1 MTLPDGLI
9 QPPFAHRGLWRPGE
23 AVENSLAAFELACS
37 CHFGI
42 ELDVRLTLD
51 GEVVVFHDET
61 LERLAGLHEAVANQP
76 WAALA
81 DIPLLDGP
89 DRIPT
94 LAQVLEL
101 VAGRAMLL
109 VELKPGPDPD
119 ALARRVADHFDHYR
133 GEVAAIS
140 FDPAALA
147 WFAAERPHVPR
158 GLDAMWDPE
167 FEADAA
173 EELARQIALAQP
185 HFLALEK
192 RAVTGSLSAAW
203 RAEGRPVVA
212 WTMRSTEDVETVA
225 DHCDNFIFEGF
236 TA

>member
-1 MTLPDGLI
+1 MNLPGGLL

-23 AVENSLAAFELACS
+23 AAENSLAAFELACNAR
-37 CHFGI
+37 FGA

-61 LERLAGLHEAVANQP
+61 LERMAGLDEAVANQP
-76 WAALA
+76 LAALA
-81 DIPLLDGP
+81 DIPLLGGP
-89 DRIPT
+89 DRIAT

-109 VELKPGPDPD
+109 VELKPGPDPA
-119 ALARRVADHFDHYR
+119 ALARRVADHFDRYR
-133 GEVAAIS
+133 GDVAAIS

-167 FEADAA
+167 FEEDAA
-173 EELARQIALAQP
+173 EELTRQIGLSQP

-192 RAVTGSLSAAW
+192 QAATGSLAAAW
-203 RAEGRPVVA
+203 RAQGRPVVA
-212 WTMRSTEDVETVA
+212 WTMRSTEDVEIVA
-225 DHCDNFIFEGF
+225 DYCDNFIFEGF